1 MRFSRFAFAAAVFA
15 IGAVT
20 KQNGFALATDDVS
33 SPTPVTYTVPDGAED
48 FQFEAEVNRM
58 MDIVINSLYQN
69 KDVFLRELISNAS
82 DAIDKVRFLALTN
95 AKMLEGKSELEIR
108 VEYDP
113 EAHTL
118 TVRDSGIGMTHD
130 DLVQNLGTV
139 ARSGTTK
146 FLEALQEQ
154 DKNDVGSMIG
164 KFGVGFYSSFL
175 VSERVT
181 VASKHPDSDTQYV
194 WESMNGENKF
204 HIFPDPRGNTLGR
217 GTEIVLHLKEDSN
230 EYADG
235 KRLKNLIAH
244 YSEFVTHPIHLRVA
258 TTMEVESEEE
268 ADQSEDEK
276 DESTDDSES
285 EETKTEKPKKTETV
299 TTYDWEE
306 INSSVA
312 IWTRDKDE
320 VTPEEYQAFWK
331 VVSKEQHT
339 KAIRWNHFF
348 AEGNINFKSLLY
360 LPEETPDSYRFG
372 NIDKVEGG
380 LKLYVRKVLISD
392 EFDLMPRYLGFVRG
406 VVDSDDL
413 PLNVNRETLQETKI
427 IKIIKKKLVRKVI
440 DMIRAFANE
449 PLPDPEEKEVEV
461 DADGNVIETEKPEPK
476 EHPYLVWYKKFNANL
491 KMGVIEDDANRAK
504 LSKLLRFQTSK
515 SNGEWVSLD
524 HYISGMKDWQKEIY
538 FLAGASLEEIEKSPF
553 LERFNEK
560 EIDVLFLTD
569 AIDEYML
576 QQIRDYSGKRF
587 SAISSE
593 NVKIDD
599 EDADL
604 VKRREKAYKAKFKP
618 LTKWLKKLYGSNV
631 MRVAISKRLGK
642 QAAIISSSEY
652 GHSANMDRIMRAQAY
667 QSGNDQ
673 MMRAMKVLEINPRHP
688 FVISLLEGSPPEK
701 EEEGADPFVVPLEM
715 EDAAWLLLDLASLNG
730 GFPVIDMEAH
740 ARRMSHYLQA
750 SLKVNSLNLEPEID
764 PPIEEEEAPDAD
776 TPDFDMDGLN
786 QADFDMDN
794 LDLD

>member
-1 MRFSRFAFAAAVFA
+1 
-15 IGAVT
+15 
-20 KQNGFALATDDVS
+20 
-33 SPTPVTYTVPDGAED
+33 
-48 FQFEAEVNRM
+48 
-58 MDIVINSLYQN
+58 
-69 KDVFLRELISNAS
+69 
-82 DAIDKVRFLALTN
+82 
-95 AKMLEGKSELEIR
+95 
-108 VEYDP
+108 
-113 EAHTL
+113 
-118 TVRDSGIGMTHD
+118 
-130 DLVQNLGTV
+130 
-139 ARSGTTK
+139 
-146 FLEALQEQ
+146 
-154 DKNDVGSMIG
+154 
-164 KFGVGFYSSFL
+164 
-175 VSERVT
+175 
-181 VASKHPDSDTQYV
+181 
-194 WESMNGENKF
+194 
-204 HIFPDPRGNTLGR
+204 
-217 GTEIVLHLKEDSN
+217 
-230 EYADG
+230 
-235 KRLKNLIAH
+235 
-244 YSEFVTHPIHLRVA
+244 
-258 TTMEVESEEE
+258 MEVESEEE
-268 ADQSEDEK
+268 ADQGDDEK
-276 DESTDDSES
+276 ADSTEDSES
-285 EETKTEKPKKTETV
+285 EETKVDKPKKTETV

-306 INSSVA
+306 INSNVA

-331 VVSKEQHT
+331 IVSKEQHT
-339 KAIRWNHFF
+339 KAIRWNHFV

-449 PLPDPEEKEVEV
+449 PLPDLEEKEVEV
-461 DADGNVIETEKPEPK
+461 DADGNVIDKEKPEPK

-515 SNGEWVSLD
+515 SKGEWVSLD

-576 QQIRDYSGKRF
+576 QQVRDYNGKRF

-604 VKRREKAYKAKFKP
+604 VKRREKAYKSKFKP
-618 LTKWLKKLYGSNV
+618 LTKWLKKLYGSNI
-631 MRVAISKRLGK
+631 MRVSISKRLGK
-642 QAAIISSSEY
+642 QPAIVSSSEY

-667 QSGNDQ
+667 QSGNDN
-673 MMRAMKVLEINPRHP
+673 MMRAMKV
-688 FVISLLEGSPPEK
+688 S
-701 EEEGADPFVVPLEM
+701 
-715 EDAAWLLLDLASLNG
+715 
-730 GFPVIDMEAH
+730 
-740 ARRMSHYLQA
+740 
-750 SLKVNSLNLEPEID
+750 
-764 PPIEEEEAPDAD
+764 
-776 TPDFDMDGLN
+776 
-786 QADFDMDN
+786 
-794 LDLD
+794 